1 MSIIIAVE
9 YLARADCQPLLVST
23 VGADNNGRNI
33 IRNMKELNMV
43 RGERGREAYS
53 LFNSPLKV

>member
-9 YLARADCQPLLVST
+9 YLAKTDCQPLLVST
-23 VGADNNGRNI
+23 VGADNNGGNI

-43 RGERGREAYS
+43 RGEREGGKLIHYS
-53 LFNSPLKV
+53 IVY